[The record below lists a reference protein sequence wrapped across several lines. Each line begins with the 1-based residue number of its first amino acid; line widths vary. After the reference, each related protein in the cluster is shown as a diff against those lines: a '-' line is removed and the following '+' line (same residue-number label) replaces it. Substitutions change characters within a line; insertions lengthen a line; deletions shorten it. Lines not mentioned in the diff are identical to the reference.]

1 MATLNP
7 LLVSAV
13 PNPNVAYTHSWFS
26 VNNDISRP
34 VFAQA
39 SYLVNASEISLSS
52 GSVSIDLSTLENLTQ
67 ATNTLL
73 SVLTGQ
79 TDRINGFV
87 IPDYNEIQNYYYGS
101 TSNIQKVEYKNNSTL
116 VATLSF
122 TYMNGATADGDL
134 LKQVIKL

>member
-13 PNPNVAYTHSWFS
+13 PNPNVAYCHSWVS
-26 VNNDISRP
+26 VGNDANRP
-34 VFAQA
+34 LFAQA
-39 SYLVNASEISLSS
+39 SYLVNASDISLSA
-52 GSVSIDLSTLENLTQ
+52 GSLNINLTNLENLTQ
-67 ATNTLL
+67 STNTLL

-79 TDRINGFV
+79 TNRINGFV